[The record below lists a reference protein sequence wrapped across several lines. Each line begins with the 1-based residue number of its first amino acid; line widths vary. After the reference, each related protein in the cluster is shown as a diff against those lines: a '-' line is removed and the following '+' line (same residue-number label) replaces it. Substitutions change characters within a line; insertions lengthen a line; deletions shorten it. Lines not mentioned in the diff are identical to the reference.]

1 MTEEGGTEVL
11 GQMKCEKVNSLALWK
26 AGQVVVWG
34 PSLSGHSVLRQVV
47 VLGDQIHQGNQ

>member
-34 PSLSGHSVLRQVV
+34 PSLSGHSVLRQVI
-47 VLGDQIHQGNQ
+47 VLGDQINQGNQ